1 MKRGF
6 TLIELLIVIAI
17 IGILASIVL
26 VSLNA
31 SRASARV
38 KGAMTSLRG
47 TLPIIITCN
56 DDNNPV
62 TDRVAGNQICASA
75 AGSLWPQ
82 LPAGY
87 DYVAGGTFN
96 LTCSFDVSTA
106 GDSSTNI
113 RCQCLTQACDL
124 L

>member
-1 MKRGF
+1 
-6 TLIELLIVIAI
+6 
-17 IGILASIVL
+17 L

-75 AGSLWPQ
+75 AGS
-82 LPAGY
+82 